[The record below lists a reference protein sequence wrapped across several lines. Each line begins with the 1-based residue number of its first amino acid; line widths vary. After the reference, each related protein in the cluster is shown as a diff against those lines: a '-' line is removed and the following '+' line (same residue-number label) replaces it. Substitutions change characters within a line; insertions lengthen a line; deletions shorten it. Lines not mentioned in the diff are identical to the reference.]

1 MAIERIIFSSGSSGD
16 IALEGLLRTPESNGR
31 FPGVVVCHP
40 HALYGGDMD
49 ISVVTGIAA
58 ALVKRQMV
66 VMTFNFRGVGA
77 SQGSHDKGVGEVAD
91 ALAALEYLEDHGS
104 VDGGQLGMAGY
115 SFGAGIA
122 LDATEASKE
131 VRAVASVACPA
142 PPLNDMVLHQINRPK
157 LFIMGDIDYGLQP
170 DMFKFLVYRFQ
181 PPREMEVL
189 PGADHLLQGYETQVG
204 EMVADFFTRT
214 L

>member
-1 MAIERIIFSSGSSGD
+1 MVIDRITFSSD
-16 IALEGLLRTPESNGR
+16 DLALEGVLRIPDGDGR

-40 HALYGGDMD
+40 HPLYGGDMD
-49 ISVVTGIAA
+49 SSVVTGIAT

-66 VMTFNFRGVGA
+66 VMTFNFRGVGG

-91 ALAALEYLEDHGS
+91 ALAALEYLEKHES
-104 VDGGQLGMAGY
+104 VDGAQLGMAGY

-122 LDATEASKE
+122 LSATEASKE

-142 PPLNDMVLHQINRPK
+142 PRLNDMVLHQINRPK
-157 LFIMGDIDYGLQP
+157 LFIMGDIDHGLQP

-189 PGADHLLQGYETQVG
+189 PGADHLLAGHETQVG
-204 EMVADFFTRT
+204 DMVADFFTRM

>member
-1 MAIERIIFSSGSSGD
+1 MDIQRITFSSDD
-16 IALEGLLRTPESNGR
+16 IALEGVLRIPEGNGR

-40 HALYGGDMD
+40 HPLYGGDMD
-49 ISVVTGIAA
+49 NSVVSGIAT
-58 ALVKRQMV
+58 ALVKRQMI

-77 SQGSHDKGVGEVAD
+77 SEGTHDKGVGEVAD
-91 ALAALEYLEDHGS
+91 ALAALEYVERHGS
-104 VDGGQLGMAGY
+104 VDGAQLGMAGY

-122 LDATEASKE
+122 LAATEVSKDI
-131 VRAVASVACPA
+131 RAVASVACPA
-142 PPLNDMVLHQINRPK
+142 SPLNDMVLHQINRPK
-157 LFIMGDIDYGLQP
+157 LFIMGDTEQGLQP

-181 PPREMEVL
+181 PPREMEML
-189 PGADHLLQGYETQVG
+189 PGADHLLAGYETQVG

>member
-1 MAIERIIFSSGSSGD
+1 MDIQRITFSSDD
-16 IALEGLLRTPESNGR
+16 IALEGVLRIPEGNGR

-40 HALYGGDMD
+40 HPLYGGDMD
-49 ISVVTGIAA
+49 NSVVSGIAT
-58 ALVKRQMV
+58 ALVKRQMI

-77 SQGSHDKGVGEVAD
+77 SEGTHDKGVGEVAD
-91 ALAALEYLEDHGS
+91 ALAALEYVERHGS
-104 VDGGQLGMAGY
+104 VDGAQLGMAGY

-122 LDATEASKE
+122 LAATEASKD

-142 PPLNDMVLHQINRPK
+142 SPLNDMVLHQINRPK
-157 LFIMGDIDYGLQP
+157 LFIMGDTEQGLQP

-189 PGADHLLQGYETQVG
+189 PGADHLLAGYETQVG
-204 EMVADFFTRT
+204 EIVADFFTRT

>member
-1 MAIERIIFSSGSSGD
+1 
-16 IALEGLLRTPESNGR
+16 
-31 FPGVVVCHP
+31 
-40 HALYGGDMD
+40 MD
-49 ISVVTGIAA
+49 SSVVTGIAT
-58 ALVKRQMV
+58 ALMRHQMV

-77 SQGSHDKGVGEVAD
+77 SQGSHDRGVGEVAD
-91 ALAALEYLEDHGS
+91 ALAALEYLEKHES
-104 VDGGQLGMAGY
+104 VDAARLGMAGY

-122 LDATEASKE
+122 LEATETSKG

-142 PPLNDMVLHQINRPK
+142 PPLNDIVLHQINRPK

-170 DMFKFLVYRFQ
+170 DLFKFLVYRFK

-189 PGADHLLQGYETQVG
+189 PGADHLLGGYETQVG
-204 EMVADFFTRT
+204 DMVADFFTRT